1 MELRNYFIL
10 IRRWLWLLVL
20 LITGTGLATFFI
32 SRVQAPVY
40 RATATLLVNE
50 GGASTRT
57 DVGAIQLNERLALS
71 YVQRLTNYEVLQQAV
86 ANLDLDADPDD
97 LKRNVQVNLIIN
109 TQLIQLSVEDTDPAV
124 AAALANEIPA
134 VFAERNASQQLERYT
149 ESKQSLQEELD
160 ELQVEMTATEAAIE
174 QENQRATPDQASL
187 AKLDDNLLS
196 LRETHS
202 RLLQS
207 YEDIR
212 IAEAR
217 SLNSILI
224 DDTARIPADP
234 VRPRV
239 VLNTLLAVIVSGALG
254 LGVVFLLEYLDETV
268 KDPTSVEKA
277 VGLSTLG
284 AIAHVSI
291 SDPTES
297 LIVARQP
304 RSPVSE
310 AYRQVR
316 TNVQFAGVGHEI
328 RTMLVTSA
336 NPSEGKT
343 TTAANL
349 ALTFVQAGKR
359 VILVDADLRRPSQ
372 HTRFGLSNNRGLT
385 NLMINEELS
394 PSFLVETATPGLR
407 VLTSGPLPP
416 NPAELL
422 GSERMREILNWLKG
436 LADYVIV
443 DSPPILAVTDGVVL
457 SRLMDT
463 TIVVV
468 NAAKTRYQALTA
480 AVEQLTAVSS
490 HVAGVILN
498 QLNQKSGRYY
508 YHYYYRDSSYYTTP
522 DGQAKRHRR
531 HSRRRSPAFAF
542 RLAESLRRGIGNW

>member
-1 MELRNYFIL
+1 MELRNYLIL

-20 LITGTGLATFFI
+20 VIAGTGLVTYFV
-32 SRVQAPVY
+32 SRAQAPVY

-86 ANLDLDADPDD
+86 SNLGLDLDPDD

-134 VFAERNASQQLERYT
+134 VFAERNTAQQLERYT

-160 ELQVEMTATEAAIE
+160 ELQVEITASEAAVE
-174 QENQRATPDQASL
+174 QENRRATPDQATL

-224 DDTARIPADP
+224 DDAARVPDDP

-254 LGVVFLLEYLDETV
+254 LGVVVLLEYLDETV

-284 AIAHVSI
+284 AIARVSI
-291 SDPTES
+291 ADPSES

-316 TNVQFAGVGHEI
+316 TNVQFAGVGREI

-457 SRLMDT
+457 SRLVDT
-463 TIVVV
+463 TVFVV

-498 QLNQKSGRYY
+498 QLDQKSGRYY
-508 YHYYYRDSSYYTTP
+508 YHYYYRDSSYYTMP
-522 DGQAKRHRR
+522 DGKAKRRR
-531 HSRRRSPAFAF
+531 RRSRRRSPAFAF
-542 RLAESLRRGIGNW
+542 RLIESLRLKIW